1 MLFRSVEGLV
11 SGDIDVIVSGHNPKD
26 ADVKRRPFAEAEDG
40 AIGLETL
47 LPAALRLFHAGQI
60 ELPALLRTMTTAPA
74 DLLKLPAGR
83 LQKGAPADLIIV
95 DLETPWVVDPDLLQS
110 KSKNTPF
117 DESQLQGRV
126 LHTIVNGNTVY
137 TLSDDH

>member
-1 MLFRSVEGLV
+1 MAMVEGLV
-11 SGDIDVIVSGHNPKD
+11 AGEIDVIVSGHNPKD

-47 LPAALRLFHAGQI
+47 LPAALRLYHAGQI
-60 ELPALLRTMTTAPA
+60 ELPALLRAMTSTPA
-74 DLLKLPAGR
+74 DLLDLPAGH
-83 LQKGAPADLIIV
+83 LKKGAPADLIIL
-95 DLETPWVVDPDLLQS
+95 DLETPWVVDPELLQS

-126 LHTIVNGNTVY
+126 VRTLVNGNTVY
-137 TLSDDH
+137 SLRDRN